1 MAICEK
7 CKKEYWTRECN
18 HCKKAEYIKIIN
30 QNNKV
35 DYEKYRENLQQKKQ
49 EKKETF
55 KLKQKHILIII
66 AILFYTYIII
76 KTSLLVAI
84 IGTIILGIFL
94 LKQPYFKG
102 KLGETVI
109 NTLNTIRLDKNEYEQ
124 IKDITLKLKD
134 ETTTQIDHIIVS
146 IYGIFVIE
154 TKNYKGWIYGDEKQ
168 KQWTLVNFKKK
179 NRFQN
184 PLHQNYKHIKALEEI
199 LQIDIEKIKSIVVFI
214 GNSKFKTPMPQNVF
228 NDGEYVNYIKSFQTE
243 IINEQEKQ
251 EIINKINERALER
264 GIFTDLAHVNN
275 LRNR

>member
-1 MAICEK
+1 MATCEK
-7 CKKEYWTRECN
+7 CGNKYYSKECN
-18 HCKKAEYIKIIN
+18 HCKKTEYIKTIN

-35 DYEKYRENLQQKKQ
+35 DYDKYRENILQRKQ

-84 IGTIILGIFL
+84 IGTIILGVFL

-168 KQWTLVNFKKK
+168 KQWTQVNYKQK
-179 NRFQN
+179 NKFQN

-199 LQIDIEKIKSIVVFI
+199 LQIEIEKIKSIVVFI

-228 NDGEYVNYIKSFQTE
+228 SGGEYVNYIKSFQTE
-243 IINEQEKQ
+243 IINKQEKQ
-251 EIINKINERALER
+251 EIINKINERALEK
-264 GIFTDLAHVNN
+264 GIFTDLAHVHN
-275 LRNR
+275 LKNR